1 MRPHT
6 QNQLFPENFWYVLA
20 LDQTNSKIQK
30 LNPYLQFSRG
40 FRIFREIG
48 VLGPK
53 NRKIFFCLRMA
64 GNDQKQCVLTFFDDF
79 WVYLLL
85 LSSLKIFDFSWWP
98 TFNSHEWGFYL
109 RNRFRSDIIITLKVE
124 RTKPFWWILND
135 KLHVFIWIRLL
146 FAFTCDPYN
155 KKRYK
160 RGSLQKQDSVWIK
173 PVKVFHPSA
182 RNIRWEKHD
191 IGIFWIEFF
200 GY

>member
-1 MRPHT
+1 MICCSPRPDEFKNPKTEPLSSIFAWVSHFSWNRGSRT
-6 QNQLFPENFWYVLA
+6 KK
-20 LDQTNSKIQK
+20 SK
-30 LNPYLQFSRG
+30 
-40 FRIFREIG
+40 
-48 VLGPK
+48 
-53 NRKIFFCLRMA
+53 KIFFCLRMA
-64 GNDQKQCVLTFFDDF
+64 GNGQKQCVLTFFGDF

-98 TFNSHEWGFYL
+98 TFNSHELGFYL

-135 KLHVFIWIRLL
+135 ELHVFLWIRLL

-160 RGSLQKQDSVWIK
+160 RGSLQKQDSVWIQ

-191 IGIFWIEFF
+191 IGIFWMEFF